1 MGPDWVQ
8 NEEQLDEDAAER
20 KDTTHD
26 NSGNWFCVKDLLR
39 DFSLDRVGA
48 DRMLDRSIFVAIES
62 SQEGK
67 WDGNTKPQKENDD
80 EGSEWNS

>member
-26 NSGNWFCVKDLLR
+26 NSRNWFCVKDLLR
-39 DFSLDRVGA
+39 NFSLDRVGA
-48 DRMLDRSIFVAIES
+48 DRMLDRSVFVAIES

-67 WDGNTKPQKENDD
+67 RDGNTKPQKENDD
-80 EGSEWNS
+80 EGSEWNG